1 MRKSDFS
8 VLLPW
13 KENPDHEPKLGDGIS
28 RPRPDEQTRLFTVE
42 VQPPGGARSVRLT
55 TPAPSAKAALTY
67 AQNRWP
73 QATVKL
79 LS

>member
-1 MRKSDFS
+1 MRRSDFS
-8 VLLPW
+8 VVLPW
-13 KENPDHEPKLGDGIS
+13 KENPEHEPKLGDGIS
-28 RPRPDEQTRLFTVE
+28 RPRPDEPTRLFTVE
-42 VQPPGGARSVRLT
+42 VKPPGAKSLRLT
-55 TPAPSAKAALTY
+55 TPAPSAAAALTY

>member
-13 KENPDHEPKLGDGIS
+13 RDDAAHEPKLGDGIS
-28 RPRPDEQTRLFTVE
+28 RPRPDEHTRLFTVE
-42 VQPPGGARSVRLT
+42 VQPPGAKSLRLT
-55 TPAPSAKAALTY
+55 TPAPSATAALTY